1 MTGRVAI
8 ITGAG
13 SGIGRAAALAF
24 GERGYRLVLAGRR
37 VGALDETIDLL
48 GPAAARA
55 IACGTD
61 VADATSVQA
70 LFDRAVRQFG
80 RIDLLF
86 NNAGISAQNASIDA
100 VDEGDWRRVIDIN
113 LTGAFLCLR
122 AAFRAMKDQAPP
134 GGRIINNGSIAATS
148 PRPNSI
154 AYAASKHAITGLTRS
169 ASLEGRVHDIACGQI
184 DIGNA
189 ASNMAE
195 LMMQG
200 TLQADGTTKAEPTI
214 DLAHVA
220 QALVYMDSLPLEAN
234 VQFLTIMAT
243 KMPFVGRG

>member
-24 GERGYRLVLAGRR
+24 GERGYLLVLAGRR
-37 VGALDETIDLL
+37 VGLLDETIDLL
-48 GPAAARA
+48 GPAAGRA

-61 VADATSVQA
+61 VADATSVQS
-70 LFDRAVRQFG
+70 LFDRAVTQFG

-86 NNAGISAQNASIDA
+86 NNAGISAQNAPIYA

-122 AAFRAMKDQAPP
+122 AAFRAMKDQAPR

-154 AYAASKHAITGLTRS
+154 AYAASKHAITGLTKS